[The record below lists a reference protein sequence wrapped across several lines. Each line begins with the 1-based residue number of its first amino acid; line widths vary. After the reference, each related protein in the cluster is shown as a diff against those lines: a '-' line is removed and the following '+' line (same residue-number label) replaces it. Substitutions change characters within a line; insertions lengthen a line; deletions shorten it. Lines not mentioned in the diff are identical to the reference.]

1 MIFNDYEPTL
11 CTIFRL
17 PSSIYLMDI
26 VLYRFAIAHYLIT
39 LYHEKDKEFM
49 AETIKHVFI
58 LQRNNHVKPKY
69 SQSADKKIKDV
80 RKQRNSKNF

>member
-58 LQRNNHVKPKY
+58 LQLYLFCNAITMLNPNT
-69 SQSADKKIKDV
+69 ANLPT
-80 RKQRNSKNF
+80 RK